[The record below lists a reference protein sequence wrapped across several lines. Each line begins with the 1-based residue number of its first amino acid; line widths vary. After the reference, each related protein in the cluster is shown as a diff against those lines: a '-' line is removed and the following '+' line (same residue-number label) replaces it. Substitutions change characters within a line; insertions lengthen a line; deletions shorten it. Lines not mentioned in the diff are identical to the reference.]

1 MQINDSTI
9 KLYDCKLPYF
19 LAFSERSGLL
29 RGGQAKPSFVNLYL
43 SIYNKLFGFHSVGEN
58 RGGW

>member
-1 MQINDSTI
+1 M
-9 KLYDCKLPYF
+9 YDCKLPYF

-29 RGGQAKPSFVNLYL
+29 RGGQAKPSVVNLYP
-43 SIYNKLFGFHSVGEN
+43 SMYNKLLGFPSAGEH